1 MLRMSEYVLDGF
13 TFYVYQCGIMI
24 LCLCYMLVGLVLR
37 CSSVRMGGVRCGCS
51 SNDRPHDCTFK
62 ESLYSTHPYL
72 IPLNKKFSLP
82 VMTKRSMLGYREKI
96 GIFRVN

>member
-51 SNDRPHDCTFK
+51 SNDGPHDCTFK

-72 IPLNKKFSLP
+72 TFSNKSQLQP
-82 VMTKRSMLGYREKI
+82 VMTT
-96 GIFRVN
+96 